1 MSKHTLSCRQALGCV
16 ISVMR
21 PSSTSF
27 AAILPVSCPSKIH
40 PVRQWL
46 PVFWLNGR
54 LLPSVSPIMWLS
66 VVPDG
71 VGIKYQ
77 RRPHSVPMASSFS
90 INDASIQ
97 YQWPPRSVPM
107 TPSFSTNDDITVWA
121 SSCCMPFVV
130 MSLFV
135 MRCYT
140 VIYVFV
146 LRICHSRPLPPFFR
160 PYQSC
165 EPSSVGKI
173 VSCAG
178 SAPELVILFLV
189 FCVGI
194 VGRARLY
201 GVLGLMP

>member
-1 MSKHTLSCRQALGCV
+1 MCRHTLSGRQELGCV

-27 AAILPVSCPSKIH
+27 AAIQPVSCPSKIH

-46 PVFWLNGR
+46 PVFQPNGS

-71 VGIKYQ
+71 VGIQYQ
-77 RRPHSVPMASSFS
+77 WRPHSLPMEPPFSINDALIQYQLRPHSVSTAPSFSTNDALIQYQWRPHSVPMAS
-90 INDASIQ
+90 
-97 YQWPPRSVPM
+97 
-107 TPSFSTNDDITVWA
+107 SFSTNDDITVWA

-135 MRCYT
+135 IRCHT

-146 LRICHSRPLPPFFR
+146 LRICHSRPLPP
-160 PYQSC
+160 
-165 EPSSVGKI
+165 SSALIKAMSLRRWV
-173 VSCAG
+173 
-178 SAPELVILFLV
+178 
-189 FCVGI
+189 
-194 VGRARLY
+194 R
-201 GVLGLMP
+201 

>member
-1 MSKHTLSCRQALGCV
+1 MGRHILSGRQALGCV

-21 PSSTSF
+21 PSSTGF
-27 AAILPVSCPSKIH
+27 GAIQPVSCPSKIH
-40 PVRQWL
+40 SGRQWL
-46 PVFWLNGR
+46 PVFRLNDS

-66 VVPDG
+66 VVSDG
-71 VGIKYQ
+71 VGIQYQ
-77 RRPHSVPMASSFS
+77 RRPHSVS
-90 INDASIQ
+90 
-97 YQWPPRSVPM
+97 M
-107 TPSFSTNDDITVWA
+107 TPSFSINDDITVWA

-130 MSLFV
+130 MLLF
-135 MRCYT
+135 CNTLSYSD
-140 VIYVFV
+140 
-146 LRICHSRPLPPFFR
+146 ICLCPENMPQPPPSPFFR
-160 PYQSC
+160 PHQSC

-189 FCVGI
+189 VCVGR